1 MPNSLSA
8 MIQPK
13 SIAIVGASPDV
24 NKLNGRA
31 LYFLKRDGYA
41 GNLYP
46 VNPKYADIDGVKC
59 YPDVDS
65 LPEAPDMAIIVVS
78 YKLATPIVA
87 ALGKKGTKVAIIFS
101 SGYSEVGAEG
111 AEREQ
116 VLLETARDNNI
127 RICGPN
133 NLGLINAFDNVTATF
148 SQYAD
153 QPPVP
158 GPVAFASQSG
168 AFGTGIS
175 ALARSRGIGLGYF
188 VNTGNQVD
196 ITLFEALEHIADDDR
211 ITVLSAYIEGIRDGE
226 ELISLS
232 RKAMEVKK
240 PLIVT
245 KVGRKAAGARAAA
258 SHTGSLAGED
268 RVFDGVLRQHGVIRA
283 RNEEHM
289 LDMISAFTCCPIP
302 EGKGVA
308 LITQSGGA
316 GVLMADRAEELGLEV
331 PVPSPEIQGRLK
343 EVIPAFGSAS
353 NPIDVTGQF
362 LAEPKILSESIKIA
376 LDDPNIHSAVVWLQ
390 LMHGYAD
397 LLIDVFK
404 DVKASVTKPFVIC
417 WLDAPQEAL
426 DRLREA
432 NIYVSGA
439 TERTVDVVAGL
450 VQYGEARARYEGSS
464 QSVPRAAKPLNS
476 GNPQAVPSMVAAR
489 QLTDKKIPLAPAD
502 LATNAEEAREI
513 AERFGYPVAVKI
525 ESPDILHK
533 TEAGGVRL
541 GLKDGDSVARATQEI
556 LASAQTYDADATITG
571 VMVQSMARPAT
582 ELVLGVRR
590 DPAFG
595 HVVMVGLGGIF
606 VEILEDVAFA
616 AAPITPTQ
624 ANLMLDG
631 LQGRRVLDGARG
643 KAPVNRKALVDMI
656 CNLSQFALAHPELV
670 ELDLNPVFADDK
682 GVVAV
687 DWLMMADPKA

>member
-1 MPNSLSA
+1 MPDSLSA

-13 SIAIVGASPDV
+13 SIAIIGASPDA

-31 LYFLKRDGYA
+31 LFFLKRDGYA

-46 VNPKYADIDGVKC
+46 VNPKYSDIDGVKC

-65 LPEAPDMAIIVVS
+65 LPEAPDMAIVVVS
-78 YKLATPIVA
+78 HKLATPIVA
-87 ALGKKGTKVAIIFS
+87 ALGQKGTKVAIIFS

-111 AEREQ
+111 AERER

-133 NLGLINAFDNVTATF
+133 NLGLINAFDRVTATF

-153 QPPVP
+153 LPPVP

-211 ITVLSAYIEGIRDGE
+211 ITVLSAYIEGIRDGQ

-232 RKAMEVKK
+232 RKAMEVNK

-302 EGKGVA
+302 QGKGVA
-308 LITQSGGA
+308 MITQSGGA

-331 PVPSPEIQGRLK
+331 PVPSPEIQARLK

-397 LLIDVFK
+397 LLVGVFK
-404 DVKASVTKPFVIC
+404 EVKASVTKPFVLC

-432 NIYVSGA
+432 NICVIGA

-450 VQYGEARARYEGSS
+450 VQYGEARARHEGSS
-464 QSVPRAAKPLNS
+464 QSIPSVTKHVSSGSPR
-476 GNPQAVPSMVAAR
+476 AVPSMVAAR
-489 QLTDKKIPLAPAD
+489 QLTDMKIPLAAAD

-556 LASAQTYDADATITG
+556 LASAQAYNVDATITG
-571 VMVQSMARPAT
+571 VMVQSMAPPAT

-595 HVVMVGLGGIF
+595 PVVMVGLGGIF

-616 AAPITPTQ
+616 AAPITSTQ

-631 LQGRRVLDGARG
+631 LQGRKVLDGARG
-643 KAPVNRKALVDMI
+643 KAPVNRSALVDMI

-682 GVVAV
+682 SVVAV

>member
-1 MPNSLSA
+1 MPDSLSA

-13 SIAIVGASPDV
+13 SIAIIGASPDI

-31 LYFLKRDGYA
+31 LHFLKRDGYA

-46 VNPKYADIDGVKC
+46 VNPKYSDIDGVKC
-59 YPDVDS
+59 YPDVES
-65 LPEAPDMAIIVVS
+65 LPESPDLAIIAVS
-78 YKLATPIVA
+78 HKLATPVVA
-87 ALGKKGTKVAIIFS
+87 ALGQKGTKVAIIFS
-101 SGYSEVGAEG
+101 SGYSEVGPEG
-111 AEREQ
+111 ALREKL
-116 VLLETARDNNI
+116 LLETARENNI

-133 NLGLINAFDNVTATF
+133 NLGLINAFEKVTATF

-153 QPPVP
+153 RPPVA

-175 ALARSRGIGLGYF
+175 ALARSRGVGLGYF

-211 ITVLSAYIEGIRDGE
+211 ITVLSAYIEGIRNGE

-232 RKAMEVKK
+232 RKAMEVNK

-268 RVFDGVLRQHGVIRA
+268 RVFDGVLRQHGIIRA
-283 RNEEHM
+283 RNEEHL
-289 LDMISAFTCCPIP
+289 LDMVSAFTCCPIP
-302 EGKGVA
+302 KGKGVA

-331 PVPSPEIQGRLK
+331 PVPSSEIQARLK

-362 LAEPKILSESIKIA
+362 LAEPKILSDSIKIA

-404 DVKASVTKPFVIC
+404 DVKANVTKPFVIC

-450 VQYGEARARYEGSS
+450 VQYGEARGRYEGSS
-464 QSVPRAAKPLNS
+464 QSIPAAAKRLNS
-476 GNPQAVPSMVAAR
+476 GNPRAVPSMVAAR
-489 QLTDKKIPLAPAD
+489 QLTDMKIPLAAAD
-502 LATNAEEAREI
+502 LATNAEEASEI

-525 ESPDILHK
+525 ETPDILHK

-556 LASAQTYDADATITG
+556 LASAKAYDADAAITG

-595 HVVMVGLGGIF
+595 PVVMVGLGGIF

-631 LQGRRVLDGARG
+631 LQGRKVLDGARG
-643 KAPVNRKALVDMI
+643 KAPVNREALVDMI
-656 CNLSQFALAHPELV
+656 CNLSRFALAHPELV

-682 GVVAV
+682 SVVAV
-687 DWLMMADPKA
+687 DWLMMADANA